1 MNTSVKKDQNDVPP
15 SLVRLSSYLKSPKL
29 RIVSIPFAGG
39 GASSFKSWINYLPEG
54 VELCSVNLP
63 GRGTRIA
70 EDPVDSLEEIVKF
83 SARSIVNISD
93 GVPYVLYGHSMGAL
107 VAYKV
112 LDYLNKLDER
122 LPLHLFVSGCAAPY
136 EAPVRQNIHHL
147 NDSDFLEKVE
157 EYGGM
162 PEEVS
167 QNKEILAYFT
177 PMLKADFKAFEL
189 AERKKFPI
197 IPLDIPISYF
207 GGDQDEMVP
216 ENKVHGWARYTQNI
230 YRQYLMKG
238 NHFFIFKNEKMIMD
252 TVAGHGLLR

>member
-1 MNTSVKKDQNDVPP
+1 MNTSVKTNQNDDNPC
-15 SLVRLSSYLKSPKL
+15 LIRLSPHLKSPKL
-29 RIVSIPFAGG
+29 RIVCIPFAGG
-39 GASSFKSWINYLPEG
+39 SASSFKAWVNYLPEG
-54 VELCSVNLP
+54 VELHSINLP

-70 EDPVDSLEEIVKF
+70 EDPVDSLDEIVKF
-83 SARSIVNISD
+83 SANSIVNNSD

-112 LDYLNKLDER
+112 LDYLNGLGEG
-122 LPLHLFVSGCAAPY
+122 LPLHLFVSGCAAPH
-136 EAPVRQNIHHL
+136 EKPVRPNIHHL
-147 NDSDFLEKVE
+147 NDPEFLEKME
-157 EYGGM
+157 EYGGT

-167 QNKEILAYFT
+167 QNKELLAYFA

-197 IPLDIPISYF
+197 IPLEIPISYF

-238 NHFFIFKNEKMIMD
+238 DHFFIFENEKMIMD
-252 TVAGHGLLR
+252 TVARHGLLG